1 MLKRLHLYMLGKFA
15 GPLVLTFLISIFL
28 LLMQFLWKY
37 IDELVG
43 KGLETGVILELL
55 FYASLTLVPLALP
68 LSILLASLMTF
79 GNLGEQYELFA
90 MKSGGISLIRIMY
103 PLVVLTA
110 GIAVGAFFFTNN
122 ILPYTNLKMRSL
134 LFSIQ
139 QQRPEIN
146 LQNGIFTEAVDGFS
160 IKVENKDKNQ
170 VLHNIMIYDHR
181 AKNGNKN
188 VTTAESG
195 SIKITSNKKHMIL
208 SLTNGT
214 RYEELE
220 FNPKNKQQSS
230 TYPHQ
235 RVSFVQE
242 TMYIELDGLGLDRNN
257 EDLFKNGFEML
268 NIRQLQSSID
278 SLSNCL
284 LNRKRD
290 IANNLLLYSMFK
302 GKKNSNPE
310 SGQTPK
316 ITNAPII
323 VRKFDSL
330 TQRNRSMA
338 GIIKNEQE
346 VKAVNFDSLYNS
358 LSQSQ
363 KNKVVDF
370 ALNYSRSA
378 ETYISNTG
386 DELEYSTKWIRRHS
400 IEWHRKFTVALACII
415 LFFVG
420 APLGA
425 IIRKGG
431 FGTPVVVS
439 VFVFLL
445 YYVVSITFEKMAREL
460 AITPFLGMWFSAFVM
475 LPIGFY
481 LTLKA
486 MNDSLI
492 VSNEQYNRLNNMFKF
507 KRKFK
512 KKGEQS

>member
-1 MLKRLHLYMLGKFA
+1 MYM
-15 GPLVLTFLISIFL
+15 
-28 LLMQFLWKY
+28 
-37 IDELVG
+37 
-43 KGLETGVILELL
+43 
-55 FYASLTLVPLALP
+55 
-68 LSILLASLMTF
+68 
-79 GNLGEQYELFA
+79 
-90 MKSGGISLIRIMY
+90 
-103 PLVVLTA
+103 
-110 GIAVGAFFFTNN
+110 
-122 ILPYTNLKMRSL
+122 
-134 LFSIQ
+134 
-139 QQRPEIN
+139 
-146 LQNGIFTEAVDGFS
+146 
-160 IKVENKDKNQ
+160 
-170 VLHNIMIYDHR
+170 
-181 AKNGNKN
+181 
-188 VTTAESG
+188 
-195 SIKITSNKKHMIL
+195 
-208 SLTNGT
+208 
-214 RYEELE
+214 
-220 FNPKNKQQSS
+220 
-230 TYPHQ
+230 
-235 RVSFVQE
+235 VSFVQE

>member
-188 VTTAESG
+188 VTTA
-195 SIKITSNKKHMIL
+195 
-208 SLTNGT
+208 
-214 RYEELE
+214 
-220 FNPKNKQQSS
+220 
-230 TYPHQ
+230 
-235 RVSFVQE
+235 
-242 TMYIELDGLGLDRNN
+242 
-257 EDLFKNGFEML
+257 
-268 NIRQLQSSID
+268 
-278 SLSNCL
+278 
-284 LNRKRD
+284 
-290 IANNLLLYSMFK
+290 
-302 GKKNSNPE
+302 
-310 SGQTPK
+310 
-316 ITNAPII
+316 
-323 VRKFDSL
+323 
-330 TQRNRSMA
+330 
-338 GIIKNEQE
+338 
-346 VKAVNFDSLYNS
+346 
-358 LSQSQ
+358 
-363 KNKVVDF
+363 
-370 ALNYSRSA
+370 
-378 ETYISNTG
+378 
-386 DELEYSTKWIRRHS
+386 
-400 IEWHRKFTVALACII
+400 
-415 LFFVG
+415 
-420 APLGA
+420 
-425 IIRKGG
+425 
-431 FGTPVVVS
+431 
-439 VFVFLL
+439 
-445 YYVVSITFEKMAREL
+445 
-460 AITPFLGMWFSAFVM
+460 
-475 LPIGFY
+475 
-481 LTLKA
+481 
-486 MNDSLI
+486 
-492 VSNEQYNRLNNMFKF
+492 
-507 KRKFK
+507 
-512 KKGEQS
+512 